1 MRCPSWERRP
11 TCDPLKT
18 LLPTF
23 GSYCKINIECVLP
36 GTLGYSWCGVLAGIG
51 CGGDGGCLTSF
62 TPVTRAGVVE
72 LFISLLSSP
81 TTTPDTDTHIEL
93 SESKKVFLSPLLPPS
108 HQFNVDHEN
117 LQVVR
122 WKLVSVE
129 DNKNV
134 WIEQH
139 PQSRSIISDT
149 SWHWQARA
157 ETKYEDGGLWLG
169 QSNNY
174 KLTQRTTGRSRSSGL
189 FTIPK
194 STLTVL
200 WIDSSH
206 VGNAP
211 VNHRIKSVSWI
222 CILIQDF
229 TELPSLW
236 TGTRENV
243 RRREKLEASIR
254 MAEWVPIDHV
264 LHSKCI

>member
-93 SESKKVFLSPLLPPS
+93 SESKKVFLYPLLPPS

-139 PQSRSIISDT
+139 PGLSFQTPVDIDRPELRLSTRTADCDWVNQTIINWHSGPLAGHGPLGCSQFQSQ
-149 SWHWQARA
+149 H
-157 ETKYEDGGLWLG
+157 
-169 QSNNY
+169 
-174 KLTQRTTGRSRSSGL
+174 
-189 FTIPK
+189 
-194 STLTVL
+194 
-200 WIDSSH
+200 
-206 VGNAP
+206 
-211 VNHRIKSVSWI
+211 
-222 CILIQDF
+222 
-229 TELPSLW
+229 SLSC
-236 TGTRENV
+236 E
-243 RRREKLEASIR
+243 
-254 MAEWVPIDHV
+254 
-264 LHSKCI
+264 